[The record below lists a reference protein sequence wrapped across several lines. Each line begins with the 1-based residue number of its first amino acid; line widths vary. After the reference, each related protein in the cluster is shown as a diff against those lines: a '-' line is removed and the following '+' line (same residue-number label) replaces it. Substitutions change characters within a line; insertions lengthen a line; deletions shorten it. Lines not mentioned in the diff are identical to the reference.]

1 MLFGVTDDIE
11 VALMDGRTR
20 RLAVFL
26 LMALS
31 STSAALG
38 QNAGNP
44 PSAPLPAQLFAAKKV
59 FISNA
64 AGETLDGTA
73 VSELAYNGLYTG
85 MKAWGRYDLVPA
97 PADADLIFEIRYDAP
112 LGPTIDLLRN
122 TSSATPTLPQIRL
135 SIYDPKTHVVLW
147 AFSELMVSTKH
158 KSDREHFDETL
169 TNVVNKVKT
178 LVAQATADATATA
191 AAK

>member
-1 MLFGVTDDIE
+1 MIRRTASLIAVTL
-11 VALMDGRTR
+11 V
-20 RLAVFL
+20 
-26 LMALS
+26 MALAGAGALSAQSTTS
-31 STSAALG
+31 S
-38 QNAGNP
+38 
-44 PSAPLPAQLFAAKKV
+44 PSAPLPAQIFAAKRI

-73 VSELAYNGLYTG
+73 VSELAYNGMYAD
-85 MKAWGRYDLVPA
+85 MRSWGHYALASTPV
-97 PADADLIFEIRYDAP
+97 DADLIFEIRYAAP
-112 LGPTIDLLRN
+112 LGPASNLFP
-122 TSSATPTLPQIRL
+122 SSSSSTPTFPQICL

-169 TNVVNKVKT
+169 TNVVNRVKA
-178 LVAQATADATATA
+178 LVAQASADATAA